1 MPQQFIIN
9 TGCKIKICNI
19 IQKPGWKYFYC
30 RANNVADTNLKDNQM
45 NIAPLRAVSITMPAK
60 RIPFQALTSK
70 NDSET
75 DNNRMD
81 QRTKIVSGVIAAGVL
96 AAGGILLHRHFKAQ
110 KALNTESR
118 ADEYLNTIQED
129 VIPQIIRNIE
139 KSKNLPKGLP
149 ASVNTYSP
157 ISISQR
163 ISQYK
168 ANVNNFIK
176 KELLPVSN
184 RGTVQALPLENFHKW
199 EDAAKRLNNVTKQAV
214 TDTYKSFKICLNTFK
229 KRYGLQDR
237 EIGFI
242 KEAMNM
248 FTDRTKMAMIAKED
262 IDQRIL
268 NKQIT
273 PEQLFAEKISSAFVP
288 SMETD
293 NAAVIKNLLTKVAE
307 TINY

>member
-1 MPQQFIIN
+1 
-9 TGCKIKICNI
+9 
-19 IQKPGWKYFYC
+19 
-30 RANNVADTNLKDNQM
+30 M
-45 NIAPLRAVSITMPAK
+45 NIVPLGTVSNTMPAAK
-60 RIPFQALTSK
+60 RVSFQALTLK
-70 NDSET
+70 NASET
-75 DNNRMD
+75 DNNRMN
-81 QRTKIVSGVIAAGVL
+81 QRTKIVSGIIAAGVL
-96 AAGGILLHRHFKAQ
+96 AAGGIMLHRYFKAQ
-110 KALNTESR
+110 KVLNTASR
-118 ADEYLNTIQED
+118 TDDYLNITQED
-129 VIPQIIRNIE
+129 VIPQILRNIE
-139 KSKNLPKGLP
+139 KSKDLPKGLP
-149 ASVNTYSP
+149 VSVNTYSP

-168 ANVNNFIK
+168 TNVNNFIK

-184 RGTVQALPLENFHKW
+184 MRGTVQALPLENFHKW

-288 SMETD
+288 SMETN
-293 NAAVIKNLLTKVAE
+293 NATVIKNLLTKVSE